1 MITPPFYFAWGC
13 FSKKTCRPRARPT
26 DHRSAGA
33 LGLNR
38 RRFGGL
44 DMIAWR
50 ERAHR
55 LRADV
60 VAVALAIRDPRVPW
74 HARALGALIVAYAL
88 SPIDLIPDFVP
99 VTGYLDDLV
108 LVPLGLILM
117 LRFSKYRGGSGWR
130 RHEIS
135 RWNAPM
141 STNAA
146 GSPITLLFPDFRSVP
161 RLNVSF
167 SFRSEERRVGK
178 ECR

>member
-1 MITPPFYFAWGC
+1 M
-13 FSKKTCRPRARPT
+13 
-26 DHRSAGA
+26 
-33 LGLNR
+33 
-38 RRFGGL
+38 
-44 DMIAWR
+44 
-50 ERAHR
+50 
-55 LRADV
+55 

-167 SFRSEERRVGK
+167 SFARYGVSLLAAQNPNGRYRCQRNPSARAPDLGRAPHGAACCRPAWRSVRWH
-178 ECR
+178 